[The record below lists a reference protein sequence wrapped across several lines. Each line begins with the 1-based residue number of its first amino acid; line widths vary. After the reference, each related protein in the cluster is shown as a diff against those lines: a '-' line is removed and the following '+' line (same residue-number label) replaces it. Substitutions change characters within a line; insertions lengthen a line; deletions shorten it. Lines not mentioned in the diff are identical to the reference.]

1 MVSSA
6 TTINTGTRYHIVGV
20 FTSTSRTLY
29 VNGVSEATDTNAVTL
44 DTTTPRRTIAKY
56 PGTAT
61 NYFSG
66 SIDEV
71 RVYSGIL
78 NQAQISQL
86 YMEPATFTTYT
97 ANTGIVNLT
106 GYAPDP
112 RSSISVT
119 IS

>member
-1 MVSSA
+1 M
-6 TTINTGTRYHIVGV
+6 VGV
-20 FTSTSRTLY
+20 FASATDRRLY
-29 VNGVSEATDTNAVTL
+29 VNGSLAASSTTSVTL
-44 DTTTPRRTIAKY
+44 DTTTPRWTIAKY

-71 RVYSGIL
+71 RLYNSSL
-78 NQAQISQL
+78 NTTQISQL
-86 YMEPATFTTYT
+86 YMEPATFSIYT
-97 ANTGIVNLT
+97 GNTGIVNLT

-112 RSSISVT
+112 RASIKLI